1 MLKYL
6 PIIFISLPIFAKP
19 VPVKDNILFGFE
31 KCKELSVDLEKGQ
44 LIEAK
49 SSSFDL
55 HCKKI
60 PGEDLNFKCG
70 FFETGSSNKFHES
83 IFTGGSS
90 LGIGELKD
98 ADGQKLNF
106 LIGKTFAS
114 FESGTKGNKVC
125 AGVFI
130 FEKEALRQKSSL

>member
-1 MLKYL
+1 MLKYIT
-6 PIIFISLPIFAKP
+6 IIFISLPVFAKP
-19 VPVKDNILFGFE
+19 VPIKDNILFGFE

-60 PGEDLNFKCG
+60 AGEAMNFKCG

-83 IFTGGSS
+83 IFTGGSN

-98 ADGQKLNF
+98 TEGQRLSF

-114 FESGTKGNKVC
+114 FESGAKGNKVC

-130 FEKEALRQKSSL
+130 FEQEALKQKSSL